1 MALVNLAASGLA
13 GVLWYLWPQLGP
25 WPLLLVLVG
34 QIGRVRSSG
43 QWLPRTR
50 FDAPLLL
57 FFVTALL
64 AAILAYNPTLAWAKF
79 WVIVAGLALYAAL
92 ATTPE
97 EVMLPRVGVIAPRRL
112 LVGSLAS
119 LVALYFLFTNDWL
132 RWQGKLPSLDPLLT
146 WLAAWQP
153 ALPGHRLHP
162 NVAGGLIAAL
172 LPLQAAA
179 LSGSRAR
186 GPLLALSGA
195 GLLLSLS
202 RGAWA
207 ALAISAA
214 AWWAWTQGRRWLAL
228 RVNGRPTRPW
238 LLAGLG
244 MLLLALALLAL
255 GAGRGWFPLP
265 TAVSGRLLIW
275 RHSLDL
281 ASDYA
286 FTGLGLD
293 NFEMAYSSYVML
305 LHVGYQVHSH
315 NLLLNVWL
323 EQGLLGLAAFAW
335 LLLALVRRPAAP
347 SWWRP
352 AALMAVGVI
361 LLHGQVDDAFYG
373 SRGVLIL
380 FLPWALITAPA
391 RSATAPA
398 RGAAAPARVGAG
410 WAAARPFVWAAVG
423 LLAAVILLLPG
434 TRARFQANLGA
445 LRQTRA
451 ELAAYTWPQWPL
463 QDELRRSGAINLAPA
478 LAHFQAALALDATN
492 VTANRRL
499 GQIELSLGQYEAAR
513 RHLEAAYASAP
524 DQRAT
529 VQLLGES
536 YAIESQ
542 VDRAARLWRTIDL
555 GQGQIALRTWW
566 YDHIEQAGYAALL
579 GQAANQ
585 SRR

>member
-1 MALVNLAASGLA
+1 MALFNLAASGLA

-25 WPLLLVLVG
+25 WPLLLVLAG
-34 QIGRVRSSG
+34 QASRVLSSG

-64 AAILAYNPTLAWAKF
+64 AATLAYNPTLAWAKF

-97 EVMLPRVGVIAPRRL
+97 EVTLPRVGVIAPRRL

-119 LVALYFLFTNDWL
+119 LVALYFLLTNDWL
-132 RWQGKLPSLDPLLT
+132 RWQGKLSGLDPLLS

-172 LPLQAAA
+172 LPLQAVA
-179 LSGSRAR
+179 LPGNRAR
-186 GPLLALSGA
+186 LPLLAISSA
-195 GLLLSLS
+195 GLLLTLS

-207 ALAISAA
+207 ALLISVGV
-214 AWWAWTQGRRWLAL
+214 WWGWQHGRRWLA
-228 RVNGRPTRPW
+228 RRAADRSTRTW

-244 MLLLALALLAL
+244 MVLLALALLLL
-255 GAGRGWFPLP
+255 GAGRGWYPLP
-265 TAVSGRLLIW
+265 AAVSGRLLIW

-281 ASDYA
+281 IGDYA

-315 NLLLNVWL
+315 NILLNVWL
-323 EQGLLGLAAFAW
+323 EQGLLGLAAFGW
-335 LLLALVRRPAAP
+335 LVLALLRRPAAP
-347 SWWRP
+347 SFWRA
-352 AALMAVGVI
+352 AALIAVGVI

-380 FLPWALITAPA
+380 FLPWALVA
-391 RSATAPA
+391 SPA
-398 RGAAAPARVGAG
+398 RGAAAPARASAG

-423 LLAAVILLLPG
+423 LLAGVILLLPG

-445 LRQTRA
+445 LRQTQA
-451 ELAAYTWPQWPL
+451 ELAVYTWPQWPL

-478 LAHFQAALALDATN
+478 LAHFEAALALDATN
-492 VTANRRL
+492 ATANRRL

-524 DQRAT
+524 GQRAT

-536 YAIESQ
+536 YAIDSQ
-542 VDRAARLWRTIDL
+542 LDRAAGLWRTVDL
-555 GQGQIALRTWW
+555 GQGQISLRIWW
-566 YDHIEQAGYAALL
+566 YDHIEETGRAALL